1 MGDPGINNLTK
12 SILESSPKIENSM
25 SVLTDKI
32 KNSFLLSFQSIATN
46 VTGSFE
52 QINVITTQQ
61 AAIFQESANS
71 NIIQCANVTI
81 ALSTL
86 LGVMSEIGACGDIF
100 AFFTPLLTFQ
110 EILAGVLANST
121 ALLFTVLLT
130 SGVENVFAGFGTTE
144 TIQENLD
151 NILQTLQ
158 LITEEYNKP
167 DISNYVSNA
176 SGALSILS
184 TDWDKVK
191 NNIDLAITSGYVFAT
206 DLFDKIKNGIPVVI
220 EGLKTF
226 VKHIGSVAKAF
237 YTANWHGLLLIGA
250 FAVLGT
256 GLAALAQNW
265 DKMSSL
271 GQTCTILATLASAAL
286 AAAIAVALFHTSW
299 SIGIAAAA
307 ITAGASAVLGSIL
320 WSGTAEIPA
329 PAIPMPTDGNFF
341 ASGGF
346 PSMGQMFI
354 AREAGPE
361 LVGTIGSR
369 SAVVNN
375 DQIVESVSA
384 GVYRAVKAAMGQNG
398 GGVIQLILDGTKVAE
413 VVSDNVNAITRRTGR
428 CPILV

>member
-12 SILESSPKIENSM
+12 SILENSPKIENSM

-130 SGVENVFAGFGTTE
+130 SGVENVFAGFGTAE
-144 TIQENLD
+144 TVQENLD

-167 DISNYVSNA
+167 DISNYISNA

-206 DLFDKIKNGIPVVI
+206 DMFDKI
-220 EGLKTF
+220 
-226 VKHIGSVAKAF
+226 
-237 YTANWHGLLLIGA
+237 
-250 FAVLGT
+250 
-256 GLAALAQNW
+256 
-265 DKMSSL
+265 
-271 GQTCTILATLASAAL
+271 
-286 AAAIAVALFHTSW
+286 
-299 SIGIAAAA
+299 
-307 ITAGASAVLGSIL
+307 
-320 WSGTAEIPA
+320 
-329 PAIPMPTDGNFF
+329 
-341 ASGGF
+341 
-346 PSMGQMFI
+346 
-354 AREAGPE
+354 
-361 LVGTIGSR
+361 
-369 SAVVNN
+369 
-375 DQIVESVSA
+375 
-384 GVYRAVKAAMGQNG
+384 RA
-398 GGVIQLILDGTKVAE
+398 
-413 VVSDNVNAITRRTGR
+413 
-428 CPILV
+428 